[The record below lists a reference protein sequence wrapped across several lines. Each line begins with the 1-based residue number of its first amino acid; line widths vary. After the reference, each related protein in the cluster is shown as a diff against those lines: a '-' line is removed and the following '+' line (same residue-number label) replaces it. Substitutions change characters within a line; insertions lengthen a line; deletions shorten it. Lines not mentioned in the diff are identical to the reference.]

1 MGRGVEDDWSSCH
14 FFFARFARL
23 LVHGSFFFLSNGLA
37 QSSYSNQDFFPG
49 LLVSHTI
56 RGNKQNFMYH
66 MSFEKEFG
74 LANGWQGLGL
84 VIEHITPQGFHID

>member
-14 FFFARFARL
+14 FFLHVLRVCWSMVL
-23 LVHGSFFFLSNGLA
+23 FFLSNGLA
-37 QSSYSNQDFFPG
+37 QSSYSNQDLFPG

-56 RGNKQNFMYH
+56 RGNKQNFMHH

-84 VIEHITPQGFHID
+84 VIEHITPQGFHIN